1 MNSVLLTALIGVATT
16 FASGFIS
23 YIFTRKKYNSEVD
36 HNVIQNMQEALEFW
50 TNVSEGN
57 KKILEDMSGMNRKIL
72 EENSTIKNENRQL
85 KNDLSELK
93 TEWIAVLSKICL
105 NMTCEERISGSD
117 VMSEMKFNIKEKTKN
132 CNIKKIKN
140 VKNDGNE
147 DKKERA

>member
-1 MNSVLLTALIGVATT
+1 MSNVLLTALIGIFTT

-50 TNVSEGN
+50 KNVSEGN
-57 KKILEDMSGMNRKIL
+57 KKILEDMSNMNRRVL
-72 EENSTIKNENRQL
+72 EENSIIKEENRNL

-105 NMTCEERISGSD
+105 NMTCEERISGSS
-117 VMSEMKFNIKEKTKN
+117 VMDE
-132 CNIKKIKN
+132 IKKKVNN
-140 VKNDGNE
+140 VDCDKKLKKSKRNE
-147 DKKERA
+147 DKKEGI

>member
-1 MNSVLLTALIGVATT
+1 MNNVLITALIGIFTT

-50 TNVSEGN
+50 KNVSEGN
-57 KKILEDMSGMNRKIL
+57 KKILEDMSNMNRRVL
-72 EENSTIKNENRQL
+72 EENSIIKEENRTL

-105 NMTCEERISGSD
+105 NMTCEERISGSA
-117 VMSEMKFNIKEKTKN
+117 VMDEVKAKVN
-132 CNIKKIKN
+132 N
-140 VKNDGNE
+140 VDC
-147 DKKERA
+147 DKKVKRLKKKTDEDNKEII